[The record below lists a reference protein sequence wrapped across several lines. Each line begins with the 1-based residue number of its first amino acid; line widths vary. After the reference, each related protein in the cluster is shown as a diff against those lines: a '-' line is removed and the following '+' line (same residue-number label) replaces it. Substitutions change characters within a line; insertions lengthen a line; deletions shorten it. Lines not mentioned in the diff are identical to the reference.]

1 MARRQRKHI
10 SRKTVFY
17 QVGRR
22 GGGEKVGERN
32 ILSGGGVG
40 VGEQD
45 GGHFLLPASAEM
57 AATATATVSLD

>member
-1 MARRQRKHI
+1 MK
-10 SRKTVFY
+10 
-17 QVGRR
+17 
-22 GGGEKVGERN
+22 KVGERN

-57 AATATATVSLD
+57 AATATVSLD